1 MNINTLGI
9 QEELER
15 VLASRCFRSRKMLG
29 KFLRYIVRAT
39 LTENPVKITQHS
51 IAVEGLGKHA
61 DFDNTDNPLVRVQ
74 AGRLR
79 KQLEDY
85 YLTEGR
91 FNPLRITLP
100 SGSYQPVFTPHASES
115 PHYPSTPEEALPI
128 SQGPGI
134 VCVPRSFVQD
144 EATGWPFILR
154 LGRDYAELSSRF
166 NFCQMMFAEVKA
178 GQQATWPDDAWQQY
192 GADFALFL
200 DLHSDNRA
208 YNLKC
213 SLVHSLT
220 RQIIWAHSFPLG
232 ESYPD
237 PAMLTPIFRRIAN
250 DTLNYERGLAQDFWA
265 RQLLASGKPVPAYQ
279 QVVLALRQHQWV
291 LTAPQFRNVLRT
303 CGQRLEQFPDD
314 VQAMLVYAD
323 MYRNEYLQKFNEM
336 SLPIS
341 YLAEFIDTLLQ
352 LAPDNAYSHMYL
364 AGFHLLTGEH
374 EQCLQA
380 LANAQAINPLDTH
393 LNVTTGLIYMG
404 LGEWQTGANYIQDC
418 IDLSPIYADWYHI
431 PLCVHHYRAGHYA
444 AALKEASKIRLKIVW
459 GPLLRSVLYQ
469 RNDQSGKAGKELG
482 NLAQHHPDFN
492 LHNRHLAQGFTPTT
506 NQVVKQL
513 LEDVPSNTPPESSGK
528 PSADL

>member
-1 MNINTLGI
+1 MDIDNPAI
-9 QEELER
+9 QAELEQI
-15 VLASRCFRSRKMLG
+15 LTSRCFRSRHALR
-29 KFLRYIVRAT
+29 KFLAYIV
-39 LTENPVKITQHS
+39 TEALAGNAHNISQQR
-51 IAVEGLGKHA
+51 IALEISGKTVYTN
-61 DFDNTDNPLVRVQ
+61 DIDTTLVRVQ

-79 KQLEDY
+79 KQLEEY
-85 YLTEGR
+85 YANEGR

-100 SGSYQPVFTPHASES
+100 NGNYQPVFTRGTLETRNVTDLAEQPV
-115 PHYPSTPEEALPI
+115 AL
-128 SQGPGI
+128 SKGPGI
-134 VCVPRSFVQD
+134 VCIPRTFVTD
-144 EATGWPFILR
+144 EAKGWAFITR
-154 LGRDYAELSSRF
+154 LTSDYVRLATRF
-166 NFCQMMFAEVKA
+166 NFCQIMFANETPA
-178 GQQATWPDDAWQQY
+178 QQPRWPDDAWHKY

-200 DLHSDNRA
+200 DLHHENHRH
-208 YNLKC
+208 NLQC
-213 SLVHSLT
+213 SLVHSQT
-220 RQIIWAHSFPLG
+220 RQVVWAHAFPLG
-232 ESYPD
+232 ENYPS
-237 PAMLTPIFRRIAN
+237 AATLTPVFRRIAN

-265 RQLLASGKPVPAYQ
+265 RQLLASGKPVPAHQ

-303 CGQRLEQFPDD
+303 CEQRLEQFPDD

-336 SLPIS
+336 SIPID

-352 LAPDNAYSHMYL
+352 LAPDNAYTHMYL

-380 LANAQAINPLDTH
+380 LATAQVINPLDTH

-469 RNDQSGKAGKELG
+469 RNGHSGKAGKELG
-482 NLAQHHPDFN
+482 NLTQHHPDFN
-492 LHNRHLAQGFTPTT
+492 LHSRHLAQGFTPTT

-513 LEDVPSNTPPESSGK
+513 LEDVPSATSPASPSKPPTD
-528 PSADL
+528 P